1 MPAALEMLKEAV
13 GSAAIIAPAPI
24 VQAKTVHAGG
34 KAKLIAVAAIVL
46 AVGVAGSLG
55 IHFWSS
61 SHSGTQTPAAPA
73 VIEAKAPSS
82 ASMLDKSI
90 AVLPFTDLSEKHDQ
104 EYFADGM
111 AEEIVDLLAT
121 IPGVKVIGRT
131 SSFQFKGKNEDLRTI
146 GAQLGAVYILE
157 GSVRKTGDRVRITA
171 QLIGTQDGMHRWS
184 NSFDSDVIDVVKVQD
199 TIAAEIARA
208 LQIAIEVDI
217 APHASTK
224 SPRVLEAYLRA
235 RQSLDRQTRWST
247 EAAVANFQ
255 QALALDPM
263 FAPAAVGLANANLL
277 IGVEGWVPTHIAFER
292 AREAALLAQRL
303 APKSPAPHVM
313 LAGIHIFY
321 DWDWAGAD
329 QELQQAFALGPRESK
344 GVATAS
350 RLAAARGRWEE
361 AQQLA
366 IEAIEL
372 DPLDPEAHLAVGQ
385 EIYLRSGRLVE
396 AEQSLRHALQISPE
410 LGTGHYWLG
419 EALMLQGRYDEA
431 LAEFRKET
439 LDDGQL
445 EGSAMVHFA
454 TGRKSESDAQ
464 LSAAIR
470 HNGALWASE
479 IARVYAYRGEKDLA
493 FEWLDRAYEARDE
506 DLYFI
511 KSDPL
516 VKNLEGDPRYKD
528 TKCS

>member
-1 MPAALEMLKEAV
+1 
-13 GSAAIIAPAPI
+13 
-24 VQAKTVHAGG
+24 
-34 KAKLIAVAAIVL
+34 
-46 AVGVAGSLG
+46 
-55 IHFWSS
+55 
-61 SHSGTQTPAAPA
+61 
-73 VIEAKAPSS
+73 
-82 ASMLDKSI
+82 MLDKSI